1 MKHISLDTESLSL
14 NENPAL
20 LSIGAVIFD
29 PYGRDTVESLRRAPS
44 VQINISPRGQVECY
58 GRHIDGDTVL
68 WWLKQS
74 REARAQI
81 TDQASCDLPTAL
93 TRLSAWIFQHAL
105 QPGEVP
111 TARLWTHGAAEDA
124 VWLRSAWR
132 STHPAIPFPIH
143 YRNIRDTRTL
153 FDLMDTPEIVVPGLV
168 DHVALDDAIYQALRV
183 QHAYRQLKSLKSLE
197 TV

>member
-93 TRLSAWIFQHAL
+93 MRLSAWIGQHAL
-105 QPGEVP
+105 QPGDVP

-124 VWLRSAWR
+124 VWLRTAYR
-132 STHPAIPFPIH
+132 TCGHQFPIH

-153 FDLMDTPEIVVPGLV
+153 FDVTNTPEIQVPGLV
-168 DHVALDDAIYQALRV
+168 DHVALDDAIYQALWI
-183 QHAYRQLKSLKSLE
+183 QAAHRQLIQLKE
-197 TV
+197 AA

>member
-1 MKHISLDTESLSL
+1 MKHVSADCETLSL

-20 LSIGAVIFD
+20 LSIGAVVFD
-29 PYGRDTVESLRRAPS
+29 PEGNDTVESLRNAPTFS
-44 VQINISPRGQVECY
+44 AIVDLKDQVERY
-58 GRHIDGDTVL
+58 GRHIDPGTIM
-68 WWLKQS
+68 WWMKQPD
-74 REARAQI
+74 EARKQVIANHPEYFAGAMFAFG
-81 TDQASCDLPTAL
+81 T
-93 TRLSAWIFQHAL
+93 WINEFAD
-105 QPGEVP
+105 
-111 TARLWTHGAAEDA
+111 ADSRLWTHGAAEDA